1 MAMLIRMLLRKKRFL
16 CYPLGILSV
25 ALLLSAFIGTVIFHT
40 IAVMR
45 NLPNPHSSGMY
56 AKHVQL
62 ARNNNNK
69 RIDNNKRRTWNA
81 KLVGNAK
88 RYTIKKILPYNAT
101 TTRRRTILNAA
112 TDNTRHYTN
121 QERSY
126 SNLTTIAYAIS
137 LRQCREDYRIDAA
150 VVLQHS
156 IHGIHQKSKTYNYQM
171 VVLVPA
177 ITACSQ
183 LLERVGYQTIVVE
196 PISKNTTEDIL
207 PWHSYRLTN
216 YPVVVHIDVNVAFVN
231 PLDQLYDS
239 MLLKGRSD
247 TPVSIE
253 NNARRDNETTPKA
266 PSNIGA
272 YYTRDS
278 NLVVVKPNATVWDEL
293 LAMKANLSRPN
304 TRTSAMGLLIHYYT
318 HVRPARVMEL
328 KSCQYH
334 WTENDSND
342 QCSSNRCICRLSN
355 MTSIQYSPSCNPWN
369 CTGVEQARSPQ
380 CSEVIQYWYS
390 LRRDLEQSAFQRRSD
405 EYCHGSKH
413 QQYNPISDA
422 VLSQI
427 PKLYHQ

>member
-45 NLPNPHSSGMY
+45 TLPNSHSSGMY

-62 ARNNNNK
+62 ARSNNNK

-88 RYTIKKILPYNAT
+88 RYTIEKILRYNT
-101 TTRRRTILNAA
+101 TATRRRTILQ
-112 TDNTRHYTN
+112 TGIDNTRHHTN
-121 QERSY
+121 QES
-126 SNLTTIAYAIS
+126 SNNNLTTIAYAIS

-156 IHGIHQKSKTYNYQM
+156 IYGIHQKSKTYNYQM
-171 VVLVPA
+171 LVLVPA
-177 ITACSQ
+177 ISACSQ
-183 LLERVGYQTIVVE
+183 LLERVGFQTIVVE
-196 PISKNTTEDIL
+196 PISKTITEDIL

-216 YPVVVHIDVNVAFVN
+216 YPVVVHIDVNVAFVK
-231 PLDQLYDS
+231 PLDHLYDS
-239 MLLKGRSD
+239 MLLKGRSA
-247 TPVSIE
+247 TPVAIE
-253 NNARRDNETTPKA
+253 NNKWRDNEATPKD

-293 LAMKANLSRPN
+293 LAMKANLSRHN
-304 TRTSAMGLLIHYYT
+304 NRTTAMGLLTHYYT

-328 KSCQYH
+328 KLCQYH
-334 WTENDSND
+334 WREDDNNY
-342 QCSSNRCICRLSN
+342 QCRSNRCICRLSN
-355 MTSIQYSPSCNPWN
+355 MTSIQFSPSCNPWN
-369 CTGVEQARSPQ
+369 CTGIQQATSPQ
-380 CSEVIQYWYS
+380 CSEVIQFWYS
-390 LRRDLEQSAFQRRSD
+390 LRRDLEQSAFQSRSD
-405 EYCHGSKH
+405 EYCHGSKQ

-427 PKLYHQ
+427 PKLYQ